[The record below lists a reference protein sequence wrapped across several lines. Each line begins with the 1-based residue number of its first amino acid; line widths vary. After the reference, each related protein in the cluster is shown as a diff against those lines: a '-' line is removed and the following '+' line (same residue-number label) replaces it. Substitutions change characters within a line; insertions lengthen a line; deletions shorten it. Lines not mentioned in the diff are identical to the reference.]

1 MLSLMLSDIAL
12 WTRGTLR
19 GGDVRVDGVFTD
31 TRRPQAGAL
40 FVALKGE
47 TFDAHNFLAQ
57 AAGAG
62 AAAALVERPVA
73 IDLPQVVVAD
83 TMLALG
89 DLASAVR
96 APRRAHVIGV
106 TGSNGKTTVKTLL
119 ASILALHGR
128 THVNAGNL
136 NNEIGLPLSLLAM
149 PEDTDYAVL
158 EMGAGKPGDIAYLAA
173 IARPQIGLVNNIAPA
188 HLERMGTLEGIAETK
203 GALYTSL
210 PPSGVAVINADDAFA
225 ATFAAMA
232 GTRRIVRF
240 GMGEGADPAEIDVR
254 GQIIDAGAQM
264 RFALLLPGGRCEIA
278 LPLRGRHNV
287 MNALAAAAAA
297 HALDVP
303 AATIQRGLESAP
315 PVKGRLQRHAM
326 ARGWTLIDDSYN
338 ANPGSTEAAIKT
350 LAGEPGE
357 GWLVLGDMREL
368 GPSARQLH
376 VQVGEL
382 AREHGIGR
390 LFAVGP
396 LAAAAVDAFGSRA
409 LHFADQQALI
419 DTLAKEVHSGVTVL
433 VKGSRGS
440 AMDNVVR
447 ALLERVP
454 GGSNGGDKRHAA

>member
-1 MLSLMLSDIAL
+1 
-12 WTRGTLR
+12 
-19 GGDVRVDGVFTD
+19 
-31 TRRPQAGAL
+31 
-40 FVALKGE
+40 
-47 TFDAHNFLAQ
+47 
-57 AAGAG
+57 
-62 AAAALVERPVA
+62 
-73 IDLPQVVVAD
+73 
-83 TMLALG
+83 
-89 DLASAVR
+89 
-96 APRRAHVIGV
+96 
-106 TGSNGKTTVKTLL
+106 
-119 ASILALHGR
+119 
-128 THVNAGNL
+128 
-136 NNEIGLPLSLLAM
+136 
-149 PEDTDYAVL
+149 
-158 EMGAGKPGDIAYLAA
+158 
-173 IARPQIGLVNNIAPA
+173 
-188 HLERMGTLEGIAETK
+188 
-203 GALYTSL
+203 
-210 PPSGVAVINADDAFA
+210 
-225 ATFAAMA
+225 MA
-232 GTRRIVRF
+232 GTRRNVRF
-240 GMGEGADPAEIDVR
+240 GMGEGADRAEIDVR
-254 GQIIDAGAQM
+254 GEIIDAGAQM

-278 LPLRGRHNV
+278 LPLHGRHNV

-357 GWLVLGDMREL
+357 AWLVMGDMREL
-368 GPSARQLH
+368 GPTARQLH
-376 VQVGEL
+376 AQVGVQ

-409 LHFADQQALI
+409 LHFAEQQALI

-447 ALLERVP
+447 ALLERAP

>member
-1 MLSLMLSDIAL
+1 MLSLMLSDVAL
-12 WTRGTLR
+12 WTRGALR

-47 TFDAHNFLAQ
+47 NFDAHNFLAQ
-57 AAGAG
+57 ATAAG

-73 IDLPQVVVAD
+73 VDLPQVIVAD
-83 TMLALG
+83 AMLALG

-96 APRRAHVIGV
+96 APRRAHVVGI

-173 IARPQIGLVNNIAPA
+173 IARPEIGLVNNIAPA

-232 GTRRIVRF
+232 GTRRSVRF
-240 GMGEGADPAEIDVR
+240 GMTPGADVRAEI
-254 GQIIDAGAQM
+254 IDSAAQTRFVLSLPAG
-264 RFALLLPGGRCEIA
+264 RSEVV
-278 LPLRGRHNV
+278 LPLSGRHNV

-297 HALDVP
+297 QALDVP
-303 AATIQRGLESAP
+303 AATIKRGLESAP
-315 PVKGRLQRHAM
+315 AVKGRLQRHAM
-326 ARGWTLIDDSYN
+326 ALGWTLIDDSYN

-376 VQVGEL
+376 AHVGAL
-382 AREHGIGR
+382 AREQGIAR
-390 LFAVGP
+390 LLTVGP
-396 LAAAAVDAFGSRA
+396 LAAAAADAFGSRA
-409 LHFADQQALI
+409 AHFSDQQALI
-419 DTLAKEVHSGVTVL
+419 DALAKEVHSGVTVL

-447 ALLERVP
+447 VLLGRAP
-454 GGSNGGDKRHAA
+454 GGANGGDKRHAA

>member
-1 MLSLMLSDIAL
+1 MLSLMLSDVAL

-19 GGDVRVDGVFTD
+19 GSDVRVDGVFTD

-47 TFDAHNFLAQ
+47 NFDAHNFLAQ
-57 AAGAG
+57 AAAGG
-62 AAAALVERPVA
+62 AAAALVERPATV
-73 IDLPQVVVAD
+73 DLPQVIVAD
-83 TMLALG
+83 AMLALG

-96 APRRAHVIGV
+96 APRRAHVVGI

-173 IARPQIGLVNNIAPA
+173 IARPEIGLVNNIAPA

-210 PPSGVAVINADDAFA
+210 PPSGIAVINADDAFA

-232 GTRRIVRF
+232 GTRRHVRF
-240 GMGEGADPAEIDVR
+240 GMADDADVR
-254 GQIIDAGAQM
+254 GEVIEAGAQT
-264 RFALLLPGGRCEIA
+264 RFALLLPGSRSEIT
-278 LPLRGRHNV
+278 LPLSGRHNV

-303 AATIQRGLESAP
+303 PATIKRGLESAP
-315 PVKGRLQRHAM
+315 AVKGRLQRHTM
-326 ARGWTLIDDSYN
+326 AEGWTLIDDSYN
-338 ANPGSTEAAIKT
+338 ANPGSTAAAIKT
-350 LAGEPGE
+350 LAAEPGE
-357 GWLVLGDMREL
+357 AWLVLGDMREL

-376 VQVGEL
+376 AQAGAL
-382 AREHGIGR
+382 AREQGIGR
-390 LFAVGP
+390 LFTVGP
-396 LAAAAVDAFGSRA
+396 LAAAAAEAFGSGA
-409 LHFADQQALI
+409 THFADQQALI
-419 DTLAKEVHSGVTVL
+419 EALAGEVRGGVSVL

-440 AMDNVVR
+440 AMDKVVR
-447 ALLERVP
+447 ALLGRAP
-454 GGSNGGDKRHAA
+454 GGANGGDKRHAA

>member
-1 MLSLMLSDIAL
+1 MLSLMLSDVAL
-12 WTRGTLR
+12 WTRGTLH
-19 GGDVRVDGVFTD
+19 GADVRVDDVFTD

-47 TFDAHNFLAQ
+47 NFDAHDFLVQ
-57 AAGAG
+57 AEAGG

-73 IDLPQVVVAD
+73 TDLPHVIVAD
-83 TMLALG
+83 CLLALG

-96 APRRAHVIGV
+96 APRRAHVVGI

-149 PEDTDYAVL
+149 PEDTEYAVL

-173 IARPQIGLVNNIAPA
+173 IARPEIGLVNNIAPA
-188 HLERMGTLEGIAETK
+188 HLERMGTLESIAETK

-210 PPSGVAVINADDAFA
+210 PASGIAVINADDAFA

-232 GTRRIVRF
+232 GSRRSVRF
-240 GMGEGADPAEIDVR
+240 GITSDADVLGE
-254 GQIIDAGAQM
+254 IIEAGAQT
-264 RFALLLPGGRCEIA
+264 RFALLLPGHRSEVT
-278 LPLRGRHNV
+278 LPLSGRHNV

-297 HALDVP
+297 HALGVP
-303 AATIQRGLESAP
+303 AATIRQGLESAP
-315 PVKGRLQRHAM
+315 AVKGRLQRHAM
-326 ARGWTLIDDSYN
+326 AGGWTLIDDSYN
-338 ANPGSTEAAIKT
+338 ANPGSTEAAIRT
-350 LAGEPGE
+350 LASEPGE

-368 GPSARQLH
+368 GQAARELH
-376 VQVGEL
+376 AQVGTL

-396 LAAAAVDAFGSRA
+396 LAAAAADAFGSRA
-409 LHFADQQALI
+409 THFAGQPALI
-419 DTLAKEVHSGVTVL
+419 EVLAKEVHAGVTVL

-447 ALLERVP
+447 ALLGRVP
-454 GGSNGGDKRHAA
+454 GGANGGDKRHAA